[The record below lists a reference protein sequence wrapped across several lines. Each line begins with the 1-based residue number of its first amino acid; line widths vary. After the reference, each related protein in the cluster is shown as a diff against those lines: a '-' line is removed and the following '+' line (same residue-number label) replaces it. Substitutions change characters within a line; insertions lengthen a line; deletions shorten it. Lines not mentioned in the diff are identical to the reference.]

1 MQSKSHY
8 SRGEIMKRL
17 RRQLSTLIY
26 DAATV
31 TVRALVVA
39 VFFLVIVSVVVMTA
53 VIIVPLALL
62 RTFASIRGMLM
73 GNVKSATGIYQE
85 TPSSIAADYVNGL
98 ASKK

>member
-1 MQSKSHY
+1 MKKS
-8 SRGEIMKRL
+8 

-39 VFFLVIVSVVVMTA
+39 AFFLVIVLAAVMTA
-53 VIIVPLALL
+53 AITVPLALL
-62 RTFASIRGMLM
+62 RTCDSIRGMLT
-73 GNVKSATGIYQE
+73 GNARSVTGIYRE
-85 TPSSIAADYVNGL
+85 TPSSIAVDYVNGL

>member
-1 MQSKSHY
+1 MKKS
-8 SRGEIMKRL
+8 

-39 VFFLVIVSVVVMTA
+39 VFFLVIVSAVATTA
-53 VIIVPLALL
+53 VITVPLALL
-62 RTFASIRGMLM
+62 RTCDSIRGMLM
-73 GNVKSATGIYQE
+73 GNAKSATSIYRE

>member
-1 MQSKSHY
+1 
-8 SRGEIMKRL
+8 MKRL
-17 RRQLSTLIY
+17 RRQLLMLTY

-39 VFFLVIVSVVVMTA
+39 VFFLVIVSAVVMTA
-53 VIIVPLALL
+53 AITVPLALL
-62 RTFASIRGMLM
+62 RTCALIRGMLM
-73 GNVKSATGIYQE
+73 GNAKSATGIYRE

>member
-1 MQSKSHY
+1 
-8 SRGEIMKRL
+8 MKRL
-17 RRQLSTLIY
+17 RKQLSTLIY

-31 TVRALVVA
+31 VVRALVVA

-62 RTFASIRGMLM
+62 RTCDSIRGMLT
-73 GNVKSATGIYQE
+73 GNARSATGIYRE

>member
-1 MQSKSHY
+1 MKKS
-8 SRGEIMKRL
+8 

-39 VFFLVIVSVVVMTA
+39 AFFLVIVSAVVMTA
-53 VIIVPLALL
+53 AITVPLALL
-62 RTFASIRGMLM
+62 RTCAFMRGMLT
-73 GNVKSATGIYQE
+73 GNAKSATGTYQE